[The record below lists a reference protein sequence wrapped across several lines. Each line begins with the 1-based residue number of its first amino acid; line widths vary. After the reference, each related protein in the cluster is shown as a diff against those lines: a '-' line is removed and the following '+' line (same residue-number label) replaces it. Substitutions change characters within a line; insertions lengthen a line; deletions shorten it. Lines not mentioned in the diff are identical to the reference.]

1 MSSATTRSLLDVLS
15 DIFFVFDEDGRLVE
29 WNEAAA
35 EVTGY
40 SDEEL
45 RSMSPVDFFDG
56 SDVEAVE
63 QAIREVLETGEATVQ
78 ARLVTAAGE
87 RIPYEFSVSRVIDD
101 EGDPVGFAGI
111 GRDFTETL
119 RERERLHQR
128 ERTLRTMHGVIAD
141 RDSPFEEQV
150 EALLDLGREEIDVEY
165 GTLSH
170 IRGDDYVFEVVSA
183 DDGAIEAGDVIP
195 VSATNCEVVAATEQT
210 LVASDVGRDVA
221 DADERAGYTE
231 WGINC
236 YLGAPVFV
244 DDEVYGTFCLYGTDT
259 RDEEFSEWEVT
270 LVDLMS
276 RWVSYE
282 LQRRSTRERLKRQNE
297 TLERFT
303 SMVSHDLRSPLNV
316 VSGSLDLAEQTGD
329 PEHFERCR
337 QAVDRMDTLIGDLL
351 SLARAGMEL
360 REVTAVDLDTLA
372 SQCWQTVPS
381 SRATLQVETD
391 VVVRADETRLRQL
404 LENLFRNSVEH
415 GPTTP
420 RSQARGDSVEHGSTN
435 NRLQAGDSVEQ
446 GSVGEAEA
454 DGESDGEGE
463 HVTVTVGDLG
473 GGFFVEDDG
482 QGISPGERD
491 RVFESGY
498 SSRREGTGFGLD
510 IVQRVADVHG
520 WKVVLTESA
529 EGGARFEFTGVT
541 TAD

>member
-29 WNEAAA
+29 WNEAAV

-56 SDVEAVE
+56 TDVEAVE
-63 QAIREVLETGEATVQ
+63 QAIGEVLETGDATVQ
-78 ARLVTAAGE
+78 AALVTAADE
-87 RIPYEFSVSRVIDD
+87 HIPYEFSVSRVIDD

-128 ERTLRTMHGVIAD
+128 ERTLRTMHEIIAD
-141 RDSPFEEQV
+141 RDTPFEEQV
-150 EALLDLGREEIDVEY
+150 QALLDLGREVVGVEY
-165 GTLSH
+165 GTLSR
-170 IRGDDYVFEVVSA
+170 IRGDDYVFEVVSV
-183 DDGAIEAGDVIP
+183 DDDSIEAGDVVP
-195 VSATNCEVVAATEQT
+195 VSATNCEVVATTERT
-210 LVASDVGRDVA
+210 LVAGDVGRDVA
-221 DADERAGYTE
+221 DADQRAGYTD
-231 WGINC
+231 WGIEC

-244 DDEVYGTFCLYGTDT
+244 DDEVYGTFCLYGTAP
-259 RDEEFSEWEVT
+259 RPEEFSEWEVT

-316 VSGSLDLAEQTGD
+316 VSGSLDLAERTGD
-329 PEHFERCR
+329 PEHFERCQ
-337 QAVDRMDTLIGDLL
+337 QAVDRMDSLVVDLL

-360 REVTAVDLDTLA
+360 REVTDVGLGTLA
-372 SQCWQTVPS
+372 RQCWQTVPS
-381 SRATLQVETD
+381 SRATLQAETRA
-391 VVVRADETRLRQL
+391 VVCADETRLRQL
-404 LENLFRNSVEH
+404 LENLFQNSVEH
-415 GPTTP
+415 CVREET
-420 RSQARGDSVEHGSTN
+420 GDRT
-435 NRLQAGDSVEQ
+435 D
-446 GSVGEAEA
+446 
-454 DGESDGEGE
+454 GE
-463 HVTVTVGDLG
+463 HVTITVGDLD

-482 QGISPGERD
+482 RGIPPEERD

-510 IVQRVADVHG
+510 IVRRVADVHG
-520 WKVVLTESA
+520 WEVTLTESA
-529 EGGARFEFTGVT
+529 EGGARFEFTGVA
-541 TAD
+541 TAG

>member
-15 DIFFVFDEDGRLVE
+15 DLFFVFDEDGRLVE

-63 QAIREVLETGEATVQ
+63 QAIREVLETGDATVQ
-78 ARLVTAAGE
+78 ADLVTADGE
-87 RIPYEFSVSRVIDD
+87 RVPYEFSVSRVIDD
-101 EGDPVGFAGI
+101 DGDPVGFAGI

-119 RERERLHQR
+119 QERERLHRR
-128 ERTLRTMHGVIAD
+128 ERTLRTMHQIVAD

-150 EALLDLGREEIDVEY
+150 EALLDLCREEIGVEY

-170 IRGDDYVFEVVSA
+170 IHGDDYIFEVVSA
-183 DDGAIEAGDVIP
+183 ADDSIEVGDVIP
-195 VSATNCEVVAATEQT
+195 VSATNCEIVATTERR

-231 WGINC
+231 WGIEC

-244 DDEVYGTFCLYGTDT
+244 DDAVYGTFCLYGKSPRT
-259 RDEEFSEWEVT
+259 EEFSEWEVT
-270 LVDLMS
+270 LVELMS

-316 VSGSLDLAEQTGD
+316 VSGSLDLAERTGD
-329 PEHFERCR
+329 PEHFDRCR
-337 QAVDRMDTLIGDLL
+337 QAVERMDALVGDLL

-360 REVTAVDLDTLA
+360 REMTDVDLGTLA
-372 SQCWQTVPS
+372 SQCWQTVPT
-381 SRATLQVETD
+381 SRATIRVETD

-415 GPTTP
+415 GSTNSRP
-420 RSQARGDSVEHGSTN
+420 QADDSVEHGSV
-435 NRLQAGDSVEQ
+435 GDTEAH
-446 GSVGEAEA
+446 GE
-454 DGESDGEGE
+454 DEGGRDDDR
-463 HVTVTVGDLG
+463 VTVTVGDLD

-482 QGISPGERD
+482 QGIPPDERD
-491 RVFESGY
+491 RVFQSGY
-498 SSRREGTGFGLD
+498 SSQREGTGFGLD
-510 IVQRVADVHG
+510 IVRRVADVHG
-520 WKVVLTESA
+520 WEVTLAESV

-541 TAD
+541 MAD